1 MTSLIEKY
9 YRTPY
14 NVTGFYVDRVAR
26 LFPQYMFY
34 FLVASIC
41 IYFFDISS
49 DFINHLTPGKWL
61 LNIPIL
67 PLGLYMYWDD
77 GALVIPQ
84 AWSLGLEMTFYLI
97 MPWIVRYFSL
107 RMITTLMALSIAVF
121 LAAYAGRINSDWYGY
136 RLLPGTLFIFITG
149 ALFHQKEGI
158 YRICIKIIFLLSGAL
173 LLLAYQTTSLY
184 QLPYNKEVLLG
195 ILIGIPVI
203 GVLKNIQ
210 FSATDEFFGNLSYG
224 VFLNHFIVLWMIDKF
239 YVINDGN
246 YRAMIIISISCFFAF
261 ISYVFVEIPALTWRR
276 RLRSAAHAKPAI
288 AR

>member
-1 MTSLIEKY
+1 MGIYRFLLAILVAISHIGIPFKFYGYNPGVVAVISFFLLSGYVMTSLIEKY
-9 YRTPY
+9 YKTPY

-49 DFINHLTPGKWL
+49 DFINHLTLGKWL

-107 RMITTLMALSIAVF
+107 RMITTLMVLSIGVF
-121 LAAYAGRINSDWYGY
+121 LAAYAGRIDSDWYGY

-149 ALFHQKEGI
+149 ALFQQKEGI
-158 YRICIKIIFLLSGAL
+158 YRICI
-173 LLLAYQTTSLY
+173 
-184 QLPYNKEVLLG
+184 
-195 ILIGIPVI
+195 
-203 GVLKNIQ
+203 
-210 FSATDEFFGNLSYG
+210 
-224 VFLNHFIVLWMIDKF
+224 
-239 YVINDGN
+239 
-246 YRAMIIISISCFFAF
+246 
-261 ISYVFVEIPALTWRR
+261 
-276 RLRSAAHAKPAI
+276 
-288 AR
+288 